1 MQEDAAHALWFSR
14 GNARRSYA
22 AICTGTAQGHN
33 ALSCTGENTMNNKT
47 DMPVDE
53 QLLAKLDSVNRTLEH
68 IHRNLLWVF
77 WLVAVFALLYFG
89 LLIYLLA

>member
-1 MQEDAAHALWFSR
+1 
-14 GNARRSYA
+14 
-22 AICTGTAQGHN
+22 
-33 ALSCTGENTMNNKT
+33 MNNKT